1 MKNFHNMPLS
11 KIKGNKLC
19 TVKLTRDASYD
30 LDHLFKVSRGARF
43 LTLTDYTENEFLF
56 KFEEKPFFRANIIEC
71 PGHNKPWL
79 LTCNDEQYDKI
90 KFKTIDIRRN
100 VDGYILFPMFSK

>member
-30 LDHLFKVSRGARF
+30 LDHLYRLARGLRF
-43 LTLTDYTENEFLF
+43 LTLQDYNDKEFLF
-56 KFEEKPFFRANIIEC
+56 SLQEKPFFRANIIEL
-71 PGHNKPWL
+71 PGHQKPWL

-100 VDGYILFPMFSK
+100 ADGYILFPMFS